1 MGNLFSKRKHID
13 DDMNKVLQDEIFLL
27 KIENEGLKEINNSL
41 KKYISNVDNE
51 INVKNKDI
59 QPFVC
64 PIYYCGKIFD
74 SKDTLKKHLKHTH
87 NEILDHSISFDE
99 NLLSLDR
106 SQGWWL

>member
-1 MGNLFSKRKHID
+1 MGNLFSKRKQID
-13 DDMNKVLQDEIFLL
+13 NNMNKVLQDDIFLL

-59 QPFVC
+59 QTLVC

-87 NEILDHSISFDE
+87 NEILDNSLSFDE
-99 NLLSLDR
+99 NLLSIDR

>member
-1 MGNLFSKRKHID
+1 MGCLFSKRKIINND
-13 DDMNKVLQDEIFLL
+13 KEMILQDKINLL

-41 KKYISNVDNE
+41 KKYISDIDNKV
-51 INVKNKDI
+51 NVKNNNR
-59 QPFVC
+59 QPYIC

-87 NEILDHSISFDE
+87 NEILDNSLSFDE
-99 NLLSLDR
+99 NLLSIDR